1 MESKKRPRIKSQD
14 TSSKEKAPDVLNEFK
29 GFNMVETPV
38 EKEDYVDE
46 ERLKWTLD
54 SGEFDWEGYESTC
67 FSSFKKGNPKIKTNK
82 NEKVFSFEPYA
93 QEYYDRLNN
102 CQNMSNLIED
112 LTLGSIYEGKVYNIG
127 QGWAT
132 VDIDYRQLVYI
143 KISKEDPQYQDI
155 KVGEEV
161 SVLITECQTDEG
173 VGHIQGSITAGM
185 MQKVFA
191 ELKEG
196 IDSKDTAWMGT
207 VKEMISNGGYIV
219 DVQGIPCFMPGSLA
233 GINKLHDF
241 ESIVGTDMYVVPVSF
256 SNDRGTIVVSHRKYL
271 QALIPDAIED
281 LRENIDQSITGFV
294 TGTAKYGVFCE
305 FNQCLTGM
313 IHVNDLDEETSAA
326 HKSQSI
332 KPGDSI
338 TFKIKDIISNK
349 KITLTQKDEDK
360 VNPWLTIN
368 SRYKIP
374 STVEATV
381 KTAKDYGL
389 FISIEEGVVG
399 LLHVSEIGEDLIKS
413 FGPGDKITVDITR
426 IDQEMKR
433 VFLKLPS

>member
-1 MESKKRPRIKSQD
+1 
-14 TSSKEKAPDVLNEFK
+14 
-29 GFNMVETPV
+29 
-38 EKEDYVDE
+38 
-46 ERLKWTLD
+46 
-54 SGEFDWEGYESTC
+54 
-67 FSSFKKGNPKIKTNK
+67 
-82 NEKVFSFEPYA
+82 
-93 QEYYDRLNN
+93 
-102 CQNMSNLIED
+102 
-112 LTLGSIYEGKVYNIG
+112 
-127 QGWAT
+127 
-132 VDIDYRQLVYI
+132 
-143 KISKEDPQYQDI
+143 
-155 KVGEEV
+155 
-161 SVLITECQTDEG
+161 
-173 VGHIQGSITAGM
+173 
-185 MQKVFA
+185 
-191 ELKEG
+191 
-196 IDSKDTAWMGT
+196 
-207 VKEMISNGGYIV
+207 
-219 DVQGIPCFMPGSLA
+219 
-233 GINKLHDF
+233 
-241 ESIVGTDMYVVPVSF
+241 
-256 SNDRGTIVVSHRKYL
+256 
-271 QALIPDAIED
+271 
-281 LRENIDQSITGFV
+281 
-294 TGTAKYGVFCE
+294 
-305 FNQCLTGM
+305 M